1 LRIRRLSNRRFFI
14 LGRPSAH
21 LVGAVDRL
29 ARTTGSDQVPPGKI
43 KRGYR
48 HEKDK
53 FAVSGLA
60 ALPGE
65 TVTAPRVAECAVLI
79 EAKVAQVHEVA
90 QDDDIWRGN
99 LAAIEVRVTR
109 VHAHPAIM
117 MKGQLNRIDPDKWRP
132 LIMSFQE
139 FYGLS
144 PEKLQRSELGQIP
157 EELYK
162 PRGWRPA
169 A

>member
-1 LRIRRLSNRRFFI
+1 MTIFR
-14 LGRPSAH
+14 
-21 LVGAVDRL
+21 
-29 ARTTGSDQVPPGKI
+29 
-43 KRGYR
+43 
-48 HEKDK
+48 
-53 FAVSGLA
+53 
-60 ALPGE
+60 
-65 TVTAPRVAECAVLI
+65 
-79 EAKVAQVHEVA
+79 
-90 QDDDIWRGN
+90 N

-117 MKGQLNRIDPDKWRP
+117 MKGQFNRIDPDKWRP

-162 PRGWRPA
+162 PRDWRPA